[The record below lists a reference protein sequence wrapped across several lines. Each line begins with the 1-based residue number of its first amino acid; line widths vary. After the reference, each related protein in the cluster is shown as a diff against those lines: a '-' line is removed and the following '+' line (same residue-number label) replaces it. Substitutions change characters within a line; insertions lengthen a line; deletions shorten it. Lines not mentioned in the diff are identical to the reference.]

1 MLLLWHGYLTNIR
14 IRYAH
19 YFGLPCASLSQLYQR
34 MNPCFLQTDRE
45 ALEAQIRFNEKSK
58 EIFADHIRNADV
70 LVAEVERMAQSAPS
84 GFSNKLKGVLQEYK
98 SRHERIVENLDRKL

>member
-1 MLLLWHGYLTNIR
+1 
-14 IRYAH
+14 
-19 YFGLPCASLSQLYQR
+19 